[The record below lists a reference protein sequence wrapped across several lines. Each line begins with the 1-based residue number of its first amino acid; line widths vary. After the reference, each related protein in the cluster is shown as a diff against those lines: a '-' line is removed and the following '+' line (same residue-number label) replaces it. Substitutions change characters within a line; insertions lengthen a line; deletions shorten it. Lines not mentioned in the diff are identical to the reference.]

1 MPHTTTLPL
10 SSARRLWQTFLSA
23 RVLVASLL
31 MALLAAHTWTASG
44 MSTGSHGAWLLA
56 TLYLVLA
63 SLGWVVLRNKPPS
76 EQWGWPWLLLLLVDI
91 ACIGLMQEIQTGK
104 MHYTPLLALPI
115 LTVSVLG
122 PMRMALATT
131 AGITLILL
139 SNDIARAWRDPT
151 QGSESIM
158 QTALLCTG
166 FFAVAYLTRQLAQR
180 LGYQERQARQ
190 HRLAATMQA
199 QVNSLIIEHLS
210 EGVLVLDAQF
220 QVRMA
225 NPAACELL
233 GLPQPLALQTLQD
246 HAAWQP
252 LRHMVDYSF
261 AHSQPHCSH
270 VHLVCPDQAPRGLY
284 VRTWLTSHI
293 HTAWS
298 APSVEPETGGESQ
311 WLPQTWLCVMFLN
324 DLRELE
330 ARVRTEKMAAMGRM
344 SAAVA
349 HEIRNPLAAI
359 LQANALLAEEL
370 AQPAQQRL
378 SHMVEHNAQRL
389 ARIAEDVLD
398 IARVQQQIQHA
409 ASEVLE
415 LDTELASIWH
425 DWQQHA
431 PDTRNGLFIPGS
443 PHAHIAFDGE
453 HLRRVVV
460 NLLDNASRYRTAYA
474 DGLQLI
480 TGAASQQGFWMQVW
494 SEGPPLEASVQKHLF
509 EPFFSSQSRSTGLGL
524 YICRELC
531 QRHGGTIS
539 YQRAQRMT
547 QRGLQIGNMFTV
559 QFVGSAQPATSASLF
574 DPLVV

>member
-1 MPHTTTLPL
+1 MPGTL
-10 SSARRLWQTFLSA
+10 
-23 RVLVASLL
+23 
-31 MALLAAHTWTASG
+31 H
-44 MSTGSHGAWLLA
+44 GSWLLT
-56 TLYLVLA
+56 TLYLMVA
-63 SLGWVVLRNKPPS
+63 ALGWLVLRHKPPA
-76 EQWGWPWLLLLLVDI
+76 QRWGWPWLLLLGADI
-91 ACIGLMQEIQTGK
+91 ACICLMQEIQPGK

-115 LTVSVLG
+115 LTIAVLG

-139 SNDIARAWRDPT
+139 GADIARAWREDAL
-151 QGSESIM
+151 GSENFM
-158 QTALLCTG
+158 QTALVCTG

-190 HRLAATMQA
+190 HRQAASMQA
-199 QVNSLIIEHLS
+199 QVNSLIIDHLS
-210 EGVLVLDAQF
+210 EGVLVLDAQY

-225 NPAACELL
+225 NPAACDLL

-252 LRHMVDYSF
+252 LRNMVDYSF

-270 VHLVCPDQAPRGLY
+270 VHLISAEQAPVGLY
-284 VRTWLTSHI
+284 VRTWLTSHLN
-293 HTAWS
+293 TPWM
-298 APSVEPETGGESQ
+298 APSLDPDTGGESQ
-311 WLPQTWLCVMFLN
+311 LLPQTWLCVMFLN
-324 DLRELE
+324 DLREVE
-330 ARVRTEKMAAMGRM
+330 ARIRTEKMAAMGRM

-370 AQPAQQRL
+370 AQPAHQRL
-378 SHMVEHNAQRL
+378 SQMVEHNAQRL

-409 ASEVLE
+409 ASDVLA
-415 LDTELASIWH
+415 LDTELASIWK
-425 DWQQHA
+425 DWQQQA
-431 PDTRNGLFIPGS
+431 PAARSGVFMPGA
-443 PHAHIAFDGE
+443 PQAHIAFDSE
-453 HLRRVVV
+453 HLRRVAI
-460 NLLDNASRYRTAYA
+460 NLLDNASRYRTAHA

-480 TGAASQQGFWMQVW
+480 TGAASKVRFWMQVW

-547 QRGLQIGNMFTV
+547 ERGLQLGNMFTV
-559 QFVGSAQPATSASLF
+559 QFVGSAQPASNASLF